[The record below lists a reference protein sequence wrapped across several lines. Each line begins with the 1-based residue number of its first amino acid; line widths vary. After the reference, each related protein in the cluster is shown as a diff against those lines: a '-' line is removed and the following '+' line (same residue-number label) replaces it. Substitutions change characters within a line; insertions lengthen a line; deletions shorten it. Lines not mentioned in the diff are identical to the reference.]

1 MCKCCNLSS
10 GEFCFLNE
18 QETIWIK
25 RYLDD
30 YSIETEEGS
39 TNINYCPVC
48 GKMLKKDV
56 MDLKPSLNNAGA
68 MAIPLITPDIP
79 QIDIQKEIQKQIE
92 KSLLDVSNLGNN
104 LMQGGM

>member
-25 RYLDD
+25 RHLDD
-30 YSIETEEGS
+30 YSIETEEGC

>member
-18 QETIWIK
+18 QEKIWIK
-25 RYLDD
+25 RHLDD
-30 YSIETEEGS
+30 YIIEIEEGS

-68 MAIPLITPDIP
+68 MAIPLINPDIP
-79 QIDIQKEIQKQIE
+79 QIDIQKEIQKQVE
-92 KSLLDVSNLGNN
+92 KSLLDISNLGNN